1 MEYTK
6 AFLDAF
12 KFTMRYEVGPKFSM
26 DDPDVI
32 SGKCGDPASQKKT
45 GYTCIA
51 EDAGGETKFGIA
63 KNANPDVDIKGMN
76 LATALE
82 IYYKRYWTPL
92 SLDSFD
98 QVVAINLF
106 DAAVNHGVGQASK
119 WLQRAVNTT
128 PDGKIGPATVK
139 AAQSVDPL
147 NLAEQILQAREN
159 LFNTIVKNK
168 PSQAKFLKGWLNR
181 LNDIKSYTK
190 ATK

>member
-12 KFTMRYEVGPKFSM
+12 KFTMRYEVGPKFNM

-76 LATALE
+76 LATVLE

-106 DAAVNHGVGQASK
+106 DAAVNHGVGQAAK

-128 PDGKIGPATVK
+128 PDGKIGPVTVK
-139 AAQSVDPL
+139 TAQSVDPL
-147 NLAEQILQAREN
+147 TLAEQILKAREN